1 MEKMAYTRE
10 AAEKIYKELFGVR
23 QSMNGQSTL
32 GSYKN
37 MMNNI
42 KLNYANEL
50 NTMAPKLNELIMP
63 YFDDIKNNP
72 NKVL

>member
-1 MEKMAYTRE
+1 MNKLVYTRE

-23 QSMNGQSTL
+23 QSMRGQSAL
-32 GSYKN
+32 GSYRN
-37 MMNNI
+37 MLNNI
-42 KLNYANEL
+42 KLNYEL

>member
-1 MEKMAYTRE
+1 MNKLVYTRE

-23 QSMNGQSTL
+23 QSMHRMNAL
-32 GSYKN
+32 GSYRS
-37 MMNNI
+37 MLFNI
-42 KLNYANEL
+42 KMNYDINV
-50 NTMAPKLNELIMP
+50 MAPKLNELIMP

>member
-1 MEKMAYTRE
+1 MEKMIYTRE

-23 QSMNGQSTL
+23 QSMHGMNAL
-32 GSYKN
+32 GSYRS

-42 KLNYANEL
+42 KMNYDI

-63 YFDDIKNNP
+63 YFDDIKNDP